1 MNRTITTT
9 LMVWALALMLAA
21 VPATAQGT
29 DEAPLRLVTVTRA
42 PFSLV
47 ENGHDT
53 GFSIELWQALADD
66 MGRET
71 EILRVTTFGEMLD
84 MVRNDTVDA
93 AVANIS
99 ITAERETEMDFTQP
113 IFAGGLQVMVPAGS
127 ALDNSFA
134 AILFSRD
141 VALAVAAA
149 FGLLFAVGMLMW
161 VFERKR
167 QPYFDLPL
175 HKAGFPAFWWALN
188 LLVNGG
194 FEERQ
199 PKSAP
204 GRVLAVIL
212 VVGSLF
218 LVSAFVARIT
228 TTMTVSAITGS
239 ITSVNDLYGKRVG
252 TTAGSTAANFLERRE
267 INYTGAVGLDDL
279 FADFQNG
286 ALDAVVFDAPILS
299 YYVNTSGSGIGQ
311 IVGPVFLPENYGI
324 ALPSGSPLAEPLNQS
339 LLGLRESGEYDA
351 IRQRWFGSL
360 NG

>member
-1 MNRTITTT
+1 MNRTITTI
-9 LMVWALALMLAA
+9 LMVWAVALMMTALP
-21 VPATAQGT
+21 VRAQGT
-29 DEAPLRLVTVTRA
+29 DEGPLRLVTVTRA
-42 PFSLV
+42 PFSLA
-47 ENGHDT
+47 EDGRDT
-53 GFSIELWQALADD
+53 GFSIELWRALAED

-71 EILRVTTFGEMLD
+71 EILRVGTFGDMLD
-84 MVRNDTVDA
+84 MVRNGTVDA

-99 ITAERETEMDFTQP
+99 ITAGRETEMDFTQP

-127 ALDNSFA
+127 TSDSSFA

-204 GRVLAVIL
+204 GRVLAVVL

-228 TTMTVSAITGS
+228 TTMTVSAIAGS

-252 TTAGSTAANFLERRE
+252 TTAGSTAASFLDRRE
-267 INYTGAVGLDDL
+267 IRFTDAEGPDDL
-279 FADFQNG
+279 FAVFENG

-299 YYVNTSGSGIGQ
+299 YYTNTAGSGIGQ
-311 IVGPVFLPENYGI
+311 LVGPVFLPENYGI
-324 ALPSGSPLAEPLNQS
+324 ALPSGSRLAEPLNQS

-351 IRQRWFGSL
+351 IRQKWFGSM
-360 NG
+360 NF